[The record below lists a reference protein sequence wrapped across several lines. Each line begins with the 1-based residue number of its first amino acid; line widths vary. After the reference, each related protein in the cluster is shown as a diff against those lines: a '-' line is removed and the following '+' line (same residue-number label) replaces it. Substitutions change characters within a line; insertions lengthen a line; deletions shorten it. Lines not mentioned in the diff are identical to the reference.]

1 MNRSRALIIALH
13 ALTAPLAAQRPLTP
27 VREVTLDGNAADLT
41 AIGGIA
47 VSARGTMAV
56 LQPKDYRLIFVD
68 PSGVVLGKF
77 GRKGEGPG
85 EFQTSR
91 PLIGWNGDTLWMAD
105 PYAGR
110 IAWMG
115 PDFKLLRTGRLPDG
129 LTGPNGEPSPPA
141 VRKPYFRTRTDR
153 GELVMEAT
161 LGDVLSGAPW
171 LPIVEDDRTLVVK
184 VTSEGRLI
192 SLLGRIH
199 RTGIPPCE
207 KRVQT
212 GSFVVPFCASPLIAY
227 GGNASVAAIATAN
240 PEANSVEL
248 AVADIRTGKPMFS
261 RSVPMPAQRIS
272 EAVAD
277 SVRRQMLK
285 VESLSKEMHELIA
298 SMKFPANYPPLSR
311 LVVGRD
317 RTIWIEQQTA
327 PTAPRRWLALSPA
340 GAPVAV
346 LALPR
351 NTVLMAVQL
360 DRLWA
365 SVADEDGVESVVVFK
380 LR

>member
-1 MNRSRALIIALH
+1 MTCFRAFVVVLLLH
-13 ALTAPLAAQRPLTP
+13 STGVAAQRPLTP
-27 VREVTLDGNAADLT
+27 VREVTLDGNSADLT

-56 LQPKDYRLIFVD
+56 LQPKDYRLVFVG
-68 PSGVVLGKF
+68 PSGAVLGKF

-85 EFQTSR
+85 EFQTPR
-91 PLIGWNGDTLWMAD
+91 PLMGWNGDTLWIAD

-110 IAWMG
+110 IAWVG

-129 LTGPNGEPSPPA
+129 LAGPGGETSPPA
-141 VRKPYFRTRTDR
+141 VRKPSFRTRTDR

-184 VTSEGRLI
+184 VTNEGRVL

-199 RTGIPPCE
+199 RKGIPPCE
-207 KRVQT
+207 KRLQT

-227 GGNASVAAIATAN
+227 GGNASVVAIATPN

-248 AVADIRTGKPMFS
+248 SVADIPRGKPMFS
-261 RSVPMPAQRIS
+261 RSVPMPPQRIS
-272 EAVAD
+272 DAVAD
-277 SVRRQMLK
+277 SVRRQGLK
-285 VESLSKEMHELIA
+285 LEGLSKEMYEAIA
-298 SMKFPANYPPLSR
+298 SMKYPANYPPLSR

-327 PTAPRRWLALSPA
+327 PTAPRRWLALSPT

-346 LALPR
+346 LTLPR